1 MELAG
6 GNDAGGF
13 GATLLE
19 HIMNLLK
26 FVFNFKVV
34 NRTQAFPM
42 QKSPDHFA
50 ARYDG
55 LFVYEFFAL
64 TGRVAM

>member
-42 QKSPDHFA
+42 
-50 ARYDG
+50 
-55 LFVYEFFAL
+55 
-64 TGRVAM
+64 